1 MILALLVPALPV
13 LAAPSISISQS
24 SGVAGT
30 TVKINGSNFGSYTGD
45 RLSVFFDSLAV
56 ILSGISV
63 SDGSISQVSF
73 LVPENTLPGNHIISI
88 RDSNGIVLAQSQFH
102 VAPKEIVID
111 KWSSTV
117 GTTVTISCIGFH
129 AGKEV
134 TLQYYSTDVPETVA
148 TQTASNVGECTMQF
162 TVTASAIGSHK
173 ILAKNELGE
182 SAETYLEII
191 PSLQINLPVANIGDK
206 INIMGTGFAG
216 NDEVAVKLHG
226 TNITFAPVS
235 DRGSFVAD
243 FYVPVIKAG
252 TYSIA
257 IEDSTGV
264 TRWID
269 FTVASKITL
278 SKTTGEVGLK
288 LQVDGTGFEVNS
300 LVKINYDTGEMTTVT
315 ADDNGAFSIYFNVPV
330 SISGV
335 HIISVTDGI
344 NTKQTIFTV
353 ESDAPP
359 VPETF
364 VPKPGSV
371 VGSQATFAWGSVY
384 DPSEP
389 VAYALQ
395 ISETRDFVHPVLQ
408 KKGLSLF
415 RIYSDRRRSTASQ
428 PSIYLLLL
436 ASECHR

>member
-1 MILALLVPALPV
+1 MESKMPANGSTDQIGSRAPISLAGKFVADV
-13 LAAPSISISQS
+13 LAKPA
-24 SGVAGT
+24 AGT
-30 TVKINGSNFGSYTGD
+30 RS
-45 RLSVFFDSLAV
+45 
-56 ILSGISV
+56 
-63 SDGSISQVSF
+63 
-73 LVPENTLPGNHIISI
+73 
-88 RDSNGIVLAQSQFH
+88 
-102 VAPKEIVID
+102 
-111 KWSSTV
+111 
-117 GTTVTISCIGFH
+117 
-129 AGKEV
+129 
-134 TLQYYSTDVPETVA
+134 
-148 TQTASNVGECTMQF
+148 
-162 TVTASAIGSHK
+162 
-173 ILAKNELGE
+173 
-182 SAETYLEII
+182 
-191 PSLQINLPVANIGDK
+191 DK

-243 FYVPVIKAG
+243 FYVPVIKVG

-330 SISGV
+330 SVSGA

-408 KKGLSLF
+408 KKGLSLSEYTLTAEEALRPNRQFTCYYWRVNATDSASNEGLWSEPIAF
-415 RIYSDRRRSTASQ
+415 RVEPYNTLPQWANYVLIGFG
-428 PSIYLLLL
+428 ILL
-436 ASECHR
+436 AIILASRIRKATKPVKTVK